1 MTQRVHKRNRER
13 SELKLPVSVQCRET
27 PEFEWS
33 EITRLI
39 DVSLFGAGFIIKRPT
54 ERGRLLYLTIP
65 MPRPLRVYDHVEDQY
80 KVWGLVRYAFPAISV
95 EDKKTPCFEVSVAF
109 IGKHPPR
116 SYQVDPACRYEIAGS
131 IRES

>member
-54 ERGRLLYLTIP
+54 ERGRLLHLTIP
-65 MPRPLRVYDHVEDQY
+65 MPRPLRVFDHVEDQY
-80 KVWGLVRYAFPAISV
+80 KIGGLSAMPFRMFQPKIKRHHVLKLA
-95 EDKKTPCFEVSVAF
+95 
-109 IGKHPPR
+109 
-116 SYQVDPACRYEIAGS
+116 
-131 IRES
+131 